1 MKYVIKDSK
10 VCWNLQKT
18 QTNVEKR
25 KTPSNSLTLSWMAL
39 VFGFLSVSFSPPF
52 GIPFGLIALK
62 IERRI
67 RASSR
72 LEKILVIGG
81 SCLGFGGVGGD
92 LIGVSVSILILKQ
105 YPPYHPI
112 WDPGALIRAIWANVR
127 LIKELL
133 IGPF

>member
-1 MKYVIKDSK
+1 M
-10 VCWNLQKT
+10 
-18 QTNVEKR
+18 EKR
-25 KTPSNSLTLSWMAL
+25 VKKTLSSSLTLSWMVL
-39 VFGFLSVSFSPPF
+39 VFGFLSVSFSPPL

-92 LIGVSVSILILKQ
+92 LTVLFVNVLILKQ

-112 WDPGALIRAIWANVR
+112 WDPGAPIRAIWANVR
-127 LIKELL
+127 FIKELL
-133 IGPF
+133 IDICPF